1 MENIAL
7 YQREHMVPSSGVKV
21 SCIYFLCVVKGHKIC
36 VTSKTGNNRIKQ
48 HIQKL
53 VINLITGTNFWR
65 KSIISSP
72 NRKKIN
78 IIIEF
83 WIFEIV

>member
-1 MENIAL
+1 
-7 YQREHMVPSSGVKV
+7 MVPSSGVKV

-36 VTSKTGNNRIKQ
+36 VTSKTGNNQIKQ